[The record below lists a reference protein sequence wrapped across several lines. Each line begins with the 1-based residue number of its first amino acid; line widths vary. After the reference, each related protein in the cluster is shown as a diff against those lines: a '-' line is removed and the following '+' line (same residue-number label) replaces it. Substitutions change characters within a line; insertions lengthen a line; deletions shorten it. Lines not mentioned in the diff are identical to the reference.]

1 MTIQITVRL
10 PDEDVAYIDELVQ
23 DGEASSRAAVVTAAL
38 KRDRRRRAAER
49 DLAII
54 IATGRDP
61 DPDPDDLDAL
71 TAHTSRT
78 PLTDLD

>member
-10 PDEDVAYIDELVQ
+10 PDEDVAYIDELVG
-23 DGEASSRAAVVTAAL
+23 DGEAPSRAAVVAASL

-49 DLAII
+49 DLAVILAS
-54 IATGRDP
+54 AT

-71 TAHTSRT
+71 SAHASRT

>member
-10 PDEDVAYIDELVQ
+10 PDEEVAYIDELVQ
-23 DGEASSRAAVVTAAL
+23 DGEASSRAAVVAAAL
-38 KRDRRRRAAER
+38 KRDRRRRDAER

-54 IATGRDP
+54 IATSR

-71 TAHTSRT
+71 TAHASRT
-78 PLTDLD
+78 ELTDLD